1 MPASRSASRDAK
13 PVPRSRN
20 YIWPV
25 LVGLAALLA
34 VIIAALPATIIT
46 HFLPP
51 SVHAEDFS
59 GSIWH
64 GSAGKIS
71 VDSRDA
77 GALEWRLHPAAL
89 LGLNA
94 SADLHWV
101 KVGFV
106 IDAAVTIGRLGFVA
120 HAVKGGGPIED
131 LHDLGVA
138 AGWRGVAEVN
148 FSELHGDFTKPLGA
162 VGDLH
167 VSNLA
172 SAQIAD
178 GADLGSYDLRM
189 PGVTAGSDGTAGAD
203 GTVGSEGTVGSGN
216 VTAQLVDTGG
226 PLEVQTLIRYS
237 ANERTGTLS
246 GTLRE
251 RPDAPT
257 ALRNQLDNLSQLRGR
272 DSQGRIPVDLEFR
285 L

>member
-13 PVPRSRN
+13 PAQRSRN
-20 YIWPV
+20 FGPV
-25 LVGLAALLA
+25 VLIGLAALLA
-34 VIIAALPATIIT
+34 VIIAALPASVIT

-51 SVHAEDFS
+51 AVHAEDFS

-64 GSAGKIS
+64 GSAGKIRFNA
-71 VDSRDA
+71 RDA

-89 LGLNA
+89 LGLTA

-106 IDAAVTIGRLGFVA
+106 VDAAVTINSRGFVA

-131 LHDLGVA
+131 LGDLGVA
-138 AGWRGVAEVN
+138 AGWRGIADVN
-148 FSELHGDFTKPLGA
+148 FSELHGDFTQPLGA
-162 VGDLH
+162 AGDLQ
-167 VSNLA
+167 VSNLR

-189 PGVTAGSDGTAGAD
+189 PG
-203 GTVGSEGTVGSGN
+203 GTVGSDGPVGSGN

-237 ANERTGTLS
+237 AKERTGTLS

-251 RPDAPT
+251 RPDAPS

>member
-1 MPASRSASRDAK
+1 M
-13 PVPRSRN
+13 
-20 YIWPV
+20 V
-25 LVGLAALLA
+25 L
-34 VIIAALPATIIT
+34 AALPASVIT

-51 SVHAEDFS
+51 PVHAGDFS

-64 GSAGKIS
+64 GSAGKVS
-71 VDSRDA
+71 VGSRDA

-106 IDAAVTIGRLGFVA
+106 LDAAVTIGRLGYVA

-131 LHDLGVA
+131 LQDLGVA
-138 AGWRGVAEVN
+138 AGWRGIADVN
-148 FSELHGDFTKPLGA
+148 FRELHGDFTKPLGA
-162 VGDLH
+162 VGDLR
-167 VSNLA
+167 VANLR

-189 PGVTAGSDGTAGAD
+189 PGGIAGSGGTLVSDGTAGSD
-203 GTVGSEGTVGSGN
+203 DKGSGN

-226 PLEVQTLIRYS
+226 PLEVRTFIRFS
-237 ANERTGTLS
+237 AIERTGTLS

-251 RPDAPT
+251 RPDAST
-257 ALRNQLDNLSQLRGR
+257 ALRNQLDNLAQLRGR
-272 DSQGRIPVDLEFR
+272 DSQGRIPVDVEFR